1 MPTIFL
7 DFFWLSTAEK
17 TIGCFFG
24 LFKLGHGLT
33 TYKAYN
39 SLMNKAKIYEK
50 YFLIVKS
57 LNYFVVSKFLGYHF
71 SVIYKKLHKHSHWGT
86 QEKLTVTQETLK

>member
-39 SLMNKAKIYEK
+39 SLMNNTKIYEK
-50 YFLIVKS
+50 IFSNSKKPKLFPGIKIFGIPFLS
-57 LNYFVVSKFLGYHF
+57 NL
-71 SVIYKKLHKHSHWGT
+71 
-86 QEKLTVTQETLK
+86 QEIT

>member
-1 MPTIFL
+1 MSIIFL
-7 DFFWLSTAEK
+7 DFFWLSSAEK

-39 SLMNKAKIYEK
+39 SLMNNTKIYEK
-50 YFLIVKS
+50 IFSDSKKPELFRGTKILGIPFLS
-57 LNYFVVSKFLGYHF
+57 NL
-71 SVIYKKLHKHSHWGT
+71 
-86 QEKLTVTQETLK
+86 QEIT

>member
-1 MPTIFL
+1 MSIIFL
-7 DFFWLSTAEK
+7 DYFWLSSAEK

-39 SLMNKAKIYEK
+39 SMINNTKNYEK
-50 YFLIVKS
+50 I
-57 LNYFVVSKFLGYHF
+57 F
-71 SVIYKKLHKHSHWGT
+71 SDSRKPELFRGT
-86 QEKLTVTQETLK
+86 RNFCDTISQ

>member
-39 SLMNKAKIYEK
+39 SLMNNTKIYENK
-50 YFLIVKS
+50 ENLIFQQDRFPT
-57 LNYFVVSKFLGYHF
+57 NF
-71 SVIYKKLHKHSHWGT
+71 KHSIHST
-86 QEKLTVTQETLK
+86 QFSSFESIL

>member
-33 TYKAYN
+33 TYKAYY
-39 SLMNKAKIYEK
+39 SLVSNIKIYEK
-50 YFLIVKS
+50 IYS
-57 LNYFVVSKFLGYHF
+57 DSKKPELFR
-71 SVIYKKLHKHSHWGT
+71 GT
-86 QEKLTVTQETLK
+86 KFFGIPLLSNLQEIT